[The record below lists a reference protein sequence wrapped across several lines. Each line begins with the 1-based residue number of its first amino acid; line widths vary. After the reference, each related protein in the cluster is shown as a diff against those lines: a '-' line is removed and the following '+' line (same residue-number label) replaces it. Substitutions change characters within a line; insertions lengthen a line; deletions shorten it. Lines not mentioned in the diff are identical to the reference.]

1 MFEKFTVSARRV
13 VVLAQ
18 EDARE
23 RKQDH
28 IRSENLLISLYAAPP
43 GATAPALLGAAG
55 LAQADVESEV
65 ERIIRDERSPDAAK
79 LKALGIDLEE
89 VRRAAEENFGP
100 GALERTRA
108 GKQRRL
114 MGHIPFDAAS
124 KKALELAL
132 REALALK
139 HKHIGSEHVLLG
151 LLAADG
157 GAAHHIMTARGLTL
171 ESMRA
176 AVAEA
181 VAGEEGA

>member
-28 IRSENLLISLYAAPP
+28 IRTENLLLSLYAAPP
-43 GATAPALLGAAG
+43 GATAAGVLRGAG
-55 LAQADVESEV
+55 LEQAEVESEV
-65 ERIIRDERSPDAAK
+65 ERIVREERSPDAAK
-79 LKALGIDLEE
+79 LRSLGIDLDE

-114 MGHIPFDAAS
+114 MGHIPFDDAS
-124 KKALELAL
+124 KKSLELAL
-132 REALALK
+132 REAVSLK
-139 HKHIGSEHVLLG
+139 HTHIGSEHVLLG
-151 LLAADG
+151 LLAAEG

-171 ESMRA
+171 ETMRA